1 MKNTVV
7 TLFLLVS
14 LVFTGTTARSQEKLL
29 ECAIVPYEKL
39 DVKPRFELGEGEMFY
54 NWLFSNVRYPQAA
67 VDAGNR
73 GSVMFSF
80 IVSREGEVTDVKIL
94 SGEGILGE
102 EIKRVMAMCPKWTPG
117 ELQGIKVGVRF
128 IWNVDFSL
136 RGDEKRPRITG
147 QPVDP
152 EPDWIIWEPDDWVY
166 EPVEWIPYAIVHE
179 KPTFKGGDL
188 ALFLEW
194 VTKRLQYPADAD
206 GVKGRVTV
214 RFRVTKEGDVAKVE
228 VLRGLNEACDREAV
242 KVVASSPKWEPGRD
256 KKGAPVEVVIVT
268 SYVFKPN

>member
-1 MKNTVV
+1 M
-7 TLFLLVS
+7 
-14 LVFTGTTARSQEKLL
+14 
-29 ECAIVPYEKL
+29 AIV
-39 DVKPRFELGEGEMFY
+39 
-54 NWLFSNVRYPQAA
+54 
-67 VDAGNR
+67 
-73 GSVMFSF
+73 
-80 IVSREGEVTDVKIL
+80 
-94 SGEGILGE
+94 
-102 EIKRVMAMCPKWTPG
+102 PKWTPG

-152 EPDWIIWEPDDWVY
+152 DPYWIIWEPDDWVY